1 VDKLLVTRSDSLLGR
16 NLAPTLGDRMDV
28 IAVERA
34 ESGGDAM
41 PEIMAEAVRRER
53 PQLVVHA
60 GAMSLSAWDAAGV
73 GGDSPLRR
81 RDMER
86 EAAQVIALGA
96 ACREVRARFILVSS
110 DAVFDG
116 PRMFHT
122 EQTPV
127 CARRGAGRAIADLE
141 TALRDAAN
149 LMIRTHAYGWS
160 AAEGGTN
167 SAERMFRELTAE
179 TECGVDAVRH
189 ATPMLASDLAE
200 CLFAAYRAGLSGT
213 YHVAGAERTSPYRF
227 AAEMAAAFGTPGRF
241 VHLTSRTAA
250 SHRPYVDETSLNTLA
265 FRRAIEA
272 PLPMLRE
279 GLARFAAQA
288 FNGYRAALH
297 MPATA
302 VCKNRAPT
310 IAIAQAA

>member
-1 VDKLLVTRSDSLLGR
+1 LVTRNDSLLGR

-28 IAVERA
+28 IVVPRPAAGET
-34 ESGGDAM
+34 M
-41 PEIMAEAVRRER
+41 PEILADAVRRER

-60 GAMSLSAWDAAGV
+60 GAMSLSAWDAAGL
-73 GGDSPLRR
+73 GGKSPLGR
-81 RDMER
+81 RDLVR
-86 EAAQVIALGA
+86 EAAEVIALGA

-110 DAVFDG
+110 DVVFDG

-122 EQTPV
+122 EQTPP
-127 CARRGAGRAIADLE
+127 CARRGTGRAIADME
-141 TALRDAAN
+141 SSLREAAS
-149 LMIRTHAYGWS
+149 LMLRTHAYGWS

-167 SAERMFRELTAE
+167 SAERMFRELTGE
-179 TECGVDAVRH
+179 TECAVDAVRH
-189 ATPMLASDLAE
+189 ATPILASDLAE
-200 CLFAAYRAGLSGT
+200 CVFAAYRAGLSGT

-241 VHLTSRTAA
+241 VQLTSKMAA
-250 SHRPYVDETSLNTLA
+250 SRRPYVDETSLNTLA

-288 FNGYRAALH
+288 FNGYRASLESTS
-297 MPATA
+297 ATA
-302 VCKNRAPT
+302 MTHAAPMPV
-310 IAIAQAA
+310 AQAA